1 MQIEFGIA
9 SILWKQYMCLYTF
22 EQDRI
27 CMCTYISISTQDL
40 STLTCI
46 IYAYILTQLASQEDW
61 LVWCSVNFI
70 VLVWLAEGARTIRS
84 FLFIYNELSFEN
96 GISFL
101 WVNKSGHTH
110 THVCV
115 YVQKQACIW
124 TFLPLKIIQ
133 ISIYATGRK
142 ETLRKNTN
150 VTHNTAVNMRKL

>member
-1 MQIEFGIA
+1 MKLTMQIEFGIA

-40 STLTCI
+40 SILMCI
-46 IYAYILTQLASQEDW
+46 IYTYILTQLASQEEW

-70 VLVWLAEGARTIRS
+70 VLVWLIEGARTIRS
-84 FLFIYNELSFEN
+84 FLLIYNGLSFEN

-110 THVCV
+110 MCVCK
-115 YVQKQACIW
+115 Y
-124 TFLPLKIIQ
+124 
-133 ISIYATGRK
+133 R
-142 ETLRKNTN
+142 N
-150 VTHNTAVNMRKL
+150 KLAYEHSFHSR